1 MIFKKYINMKF
12 KNALMLGLIFNVF
25 SVILTGETWKNLK
38 QGYFELLLVRDLMAL
53 EERYNNLDP
62 FITFLIRTLGISF
75 LTSIIKLIN
84 DYFLKNKVVEEKIE
98 KKFEEL
104 YNQNKTKSEIVEE
117 LYKFIFNG
125 K

>member
-1 MIFKKYINMKF
+1 MKF